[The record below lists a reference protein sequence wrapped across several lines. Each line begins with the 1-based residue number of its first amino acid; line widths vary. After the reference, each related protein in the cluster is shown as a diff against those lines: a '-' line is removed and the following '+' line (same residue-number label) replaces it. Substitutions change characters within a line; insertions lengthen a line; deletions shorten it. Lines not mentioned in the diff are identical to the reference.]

1 MAVTIRVVIV
11 DDDAL
16 VRAGLRMILGG
27 DPAIEIVG
35 EAADG
40 LDALDLIARVRP
52 TVVLMDIRMPRLD
65 GLETTKSLTA
75 RGDQARVIVLTTFD
89 TDELVLT
96 ALRHGAVGF
105 LLKDTPPADLVDA
118 VRRVAAGESTLS
130 PSVTAQLIA
139 TVTSG
144 TDGRRQRASSLL
156 DRLTEREREVAVSVG
171 HGLSN
176 AEIAAQLFMGVA
188 TVKTHIGRVFAKLEA
203 TNRVQVARTVHDAGL
218 TGE

>member
-1 MAVTIRVVIV
+1 MAVNIRVVIV

>member
-188 TVKTHIGRVFAKLEA
+188 TVKTHIGRVFTKLEA

>member
-1 MAVTIRVVIV
+1 MALTIRVVIV